1 MRRVVIVA
9 FPRVQTLD
17 VHGPA
22 EVFTTATQLSERGGY
37 AVEVVAARPGPLP
50 TSSVAL
56 YPDRTLDRC
65 RGPIDTLVVAGGRG
79 VRAAAQRRAPRRLAA
94 GRRARARAGW
104 PRSAPALPARRGG
117 PARRPPRHHALGRAA
132 PLLARRYPGVEV
144 EPDPI
149 FVRDGNVYHLGRA

>member
-1 MRRVVIVA
+1 MRAMRRVVIVA

-50 TSSVAL
+50 TSSIAL
-56 YPDRTLDRC
+56 YPDRTIDRC

-79 VRAAAQRRAPRRLAA
+79 VRAAAHDEALVAWLKAAARA
-94 GRRARARAGW
+94 ARAG
-104 PRSAPALPARRGG
+104 
-117 PARRPPRHHALGRAA
+117 
-132 PLLARRYPGVEV
+132 
-144 EPDPI
+144 
-149 FVRDGNVYHLGRA
+149 